1 MIKLEKILDTVNGL
15 GKIIPSVFK
24 DASGN
29 LSSKRAFKL
38 LGGGYLMVQGVE
50 MINRAT
56 EVNSTSFI
64 GGCVCVLA
72 SVAAALI
79 LKSPD
84 FLKKEEEKL

>member
-1 MIKLEKILDTVNGL
+1 MNKLDKILDTVNGFT
-15 GKIIPSVFK
+15 KIVPAVFK

-38 LGGGYLMVQGVE
+38 LGGGYLMIEGVN
-50 MINRAT
+50 MITSAE
-56 EVNSTSFI
+56 EVKSPKFI

-84 FLKKEEEKL
+84 FLKGEDKQA